1 MNLTLVAKLLQ
12 HDNPRQLLECVQNNG
27 VKTLITTHHKA
38 EDRSSI
44 LERVKQDGEHHWEE
58 TLFGRQ
64 TKATGTFNFM
74 LLNTVVLLPPLIRPL
89 LIFMLYIRVWHVINQ
104 VTPVT

>member
-44 LERVKQDGEHHWEE
+44 LERVKQDGEHHW
-58 TLFGRQ
+58 
-64 TKATGTFNFM
+64 
-74 LLNTVVLLPPLIRPL
+74 
-89 LIFMLYIRVWHVINQ
+89 
-104 VTPVT
+104 